1 MVPTLNADDL
11 EKETTASLLRQFED
25 KIKRVEALGIDTHKL
40 INQSL
45 ITPTCGTGTL
55 SIDLA
60 KKVLRLT
67 REISREIR
75 RRYT

>member
-1 MVPTLNADDL
+1 VPTLNAEDL
-11 EKETTASLLRQFED
+11 EKETTASLVRQFED
-25 KIKRVEALGIDTHKL
+25 KVKQIEALGIDSPRL

-55 SIDLA
+55 SVDLT
-60 KKVLRLT
+60 KKVLRVT

-75 RRYT
+75 KR